1 MRTRTSVGAAGLLLA
16 LTVSGCGGDDGGDA
30 GAETDAGGDGTASST
45 DAPDGDDLL
54 AEYLAGSGLSPDIM
68 SGGESDCMNRELREA
83 FPDGFPDGFRE
94 DQAVTEEVVKAV
106 DEAAEACDVG
116 L

>member
-1 MRTRTSVGAAGLLLA
+1 MRTRTSVGTAGLLLA
-16 LTVSGCGGDDGGDA
+16 LALSGCGGDDSGDA
-30 GAETDAGGDGTASST
+30 GAETDAGGDSAASST

-54 AEYLAGSGLSPDIM
+54 GEYLAGSGLSPDIM

-94 DQAVTEEVVKAV
+94 DQAATEEVIEAV
-106 DEAAEACDVG
+106 DAAAEACDVV